1 MTSIASNASGSSRQ
15 EQLDEHCPPAGG
27 QQRGYVYQ
35 IESEGSSSRQD
46 PGEASS
52 SRSDQQ
58 VRVELNATNL
68 VRVDQQPLV
77 RGPLK
82 QLEVASEQMRKSN
95 HRIYREIERLDTS
108 ILEHQ
113 ETVKYLR
120 NRIERISYA
129 QSPEERTEQQQLEI
143 QLTNTLQRIQQEE
156 QQKLHLAGRVD
167 QSWQLVDANLRKRG
181 LAGSR
186 SANQVSYPARADM
199 AEDTKGVDQ
208 EARPPLDF

>member
-1 MTSIASNASGSSRQ
+1 MY
-15 EQLDEHCPPAGG
+15 E
-27 QQRGYVYQ
+27 
-35 IESEGSSSRQD
+35 IESEGSSSRED

-52 SRSDQQ
+52 SRSNQQ

-68 VRVDQQPLV
+68 VRVDEQPLV

-95 HRIYREIERLDTS
+95 HRIYREIDRLDAS

-113 ETVKYLR
+113 ETVEYLR
-120 NRIERISYA
+120 NRTERISYA
-129 QSPEERTEQQQLEI
+129 QSPEERTELQKLEK

-156 QQKLHLAGRVD
+156 EQKLHLAGQVD
-167 QSWQLVDANLRKRG
+167 QSWQLVDANLRRRG

-186 SANQVSYPARADM
+186 SAKPGQLPGACRYDGGHQGGGPGGSAASRL
-199 AEDTKGVDQ
+199 
-208 EARPPLDF
+208 LDEVASDFGI